1 MSNAYSPTGY
11 WAHFVH
17 TDEYVESGGGR
28 VSSLPVLLV
37 DGAPVV
43 INPLGL
49 VTPLRDAF
57 PPELVKATFVNP
69 SPTFAGV

>member
-1 MSNAYSPTGY
+1 MNNAYSPTGY
-11 WAHFVH
+11 WAHYVH
-17 TDEYVESGGGR
+17 TDEYVESGADR

-37 DGAPVV
+37 DGIPKV

-57 PPELVKATFVNP
+57 PPDLVETTFVNP
-69 SPTFAGV
+69 SPTFAGA